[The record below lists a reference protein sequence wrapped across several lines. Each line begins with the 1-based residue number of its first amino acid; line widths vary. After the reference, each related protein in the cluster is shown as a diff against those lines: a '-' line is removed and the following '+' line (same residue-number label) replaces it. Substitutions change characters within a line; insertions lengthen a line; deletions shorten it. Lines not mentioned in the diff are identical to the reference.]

1 MLKEW
6 RKGDQLILEANPNY
20 WGEKAKTDT
29 LVFRWSPEAAQRLLE
44 LQSGNVNGID
54 NPGPD
59 DFEVIEG
66 DDTLTLY
73 PRAGTNIFYV
83 GMNNAFAPFDNE
95 KVRQAF
101 AMAIDRN
108 RIVDNFYPAG
118 SIVATQFM
126 PPSIF
131 GYSEGQDWYEYNP
144 EMAKQILTEEGV
156 YDADGVF
163 KTKIS
168 YRDVVRGYLP
178 EPGVVAQDIQAQLK
192 EIGVE
197 AEINVM
203 ESGSFLDAAD
213 AGQLEGLHMLGWG
226 ADYPDA
232 TNFLDYHF
240 GAGSSKQFGE
250 KYPDL
255 VDALTRAA
263 ALADPAER
271 QPIYDEANELV
282 KQHVPMIPVAHGG
295 SATAFQAVCEGA
307 HSSPLTR
314 EKLGV
319 VDCGGDTLVFMQN
332 AEPISLY
339 CADETDGETFRAC
352 EQINEA
358 LLSYVVGT
366 TDVEPALAEKYD
378 VNDDL
383 TEWTFTLR
391 PDVTFSDGSALD
403 AEDVVTSWTAQWDA
417 ASPLHKGRVGDF
429 TYFQAY
435 FAKMKNMPEEPAQ

>member
-20 WGEKAKTDT
+20 WGEKAKTET

-203 ESGSFLDAAD
+203 EFGSFLDAAD
-213 AGQLEGLHMLGWG
+213 AGQLDGLHLLGWG

-240 GAGSSKQFGE
+240 GAGASKQFGE

-255 VDALTRAA
+255 VDALTACGGPGRSGRAPADLRRGQRAGQA
-263 ALADPAER
+263 ARAHDPGGPRWLCDGLPGSVRGRTQQPADP
-271 QPIYDEANELV
+271 
-282 KQHVPMIPVAHGG
+282 
-295 SATAFQAVCEGA
+295 
-307 HSSPLTR
+307 
-314 EKLGV
+314 
-319 VDCGGDTLVFMQN
+319 
-332 AEPISLY
+332 
-339 CADETDGETFRAC
+339 
-352 EQINEA
+352 
-358 LLSYVVGT
+358 
-366 TDVEPALAEKYD
+366 
-378 VNDDL
+378 
-383 TEWTFTLR
+383 
-391 PDVTFSDGSALD
+391 
-403 AEDVVTSWTAQWDA
+403 
-417 ASPLHKGRVGDF
+417 
-429 TYFQAY
+429 
-435 FAKMKNMPEEPAQ
+435 

>member
-1 MLKEW
+1 M
-6 RKGDQLILEANPNY
+6 
-20 WGEKAKTDT
+20 
-29 LVFRWSPEAAQRLLE
+29 
-44 LQSGNVNGID
+44 
-54 NPGPD
+54 
-59 DFEVIEG
+59 IEG

-213 AGQLEGLHMLGWG
+213 AGQLEWLPYVGLGRRLSGCHQL
-226 ADYPDA
+226 PR
-232 TNFLDYHF
+232 L
-240 GAGSSKQFGE
+240 
-250 KYPDL
+250 PL
-255 VDALTRAA
+255 RRR
-263 ALADPAER
+263 R
-271 QPIYDEANELV
+271 Q
-282 KQHVPMIPVAHGG
+282 
-295 SATAFQAVCEGA
+295 QAVRREVPGPGRRA
-307 HSSPLTR
+307 RSAGRPWPIRPSASRSTTR
-314 EKLGV
+314 
-319 VDCGGDTLVFMQN
+319 
-332 AEPISLY
+332 P
-339 CADETDGETFRAC
+339 
-352 EQINEA
+352 
-358 LLSYVVGT
+358 
-366 TDVEPALAEKYD
+366 
-378 VNDDL
+378 
-383 TEWTFTLR
+383 
-391 PDVTFSDGSALD
+391 
-403 AEDVVTSWTAQWDA
+403 TSWSSCTC
-417 ASPLHKGRVGDF
+417 P
-429 TYFQAY
+429 
-435 FAKMKNMPEEPAQ
+435 

>member
-1 MLKEW
+1 MLEKPVGTGPYMLKEW

-20 WGEKAKTDT
+20 WGDKAKTDT

-197 AEINVM
+197 VEINVM
-203 ESGSFLDAAD
+203 ESGSYLDAAD
-213 AGQLEGLHMLGWG
+213 AGQLEGLHHAGLGRRLSG
-226 ADYPDA
+226 RHQLPR
-232 TNFLDYHF
+232 L
-240 GAGSSKQFGE
+240 
-250 KYPDL
+250 PL
-255 VDALTRAA
+255 RRR
-263 ALADPAER
+263 R
-271 QPIYDEANELV
+271 Q
-282 KQHVPMIPVAHGG
+282 
-295 SATAFQAVCEGA
+295 QAVR
-307 HSSPLTR
+307 R
-314 EKLGV
+314 EV
-319 VDCGGDTLVFMQN
+319 
-332 AEPISLY
+332 S
-339 CADETDGETFRAC
+339 
-352 EQINEA
+352 
-358 LLSYVVGT
+358 
-366 TDVEPALAEKYD
+366 
-378 VNDDL
+378 
-383 TEWTFTLR
+383 
-391 PDVTFSDGSALD
+391 
-403 AEDVVTSWTAQWDA
+403 
-417 ASPLHKGRVGDF
+417 
-429 TYFQAY
+429 
-435 FAKMKNMPEEPAQ
+435 

>member
-20 WGEKAKTDT
+20 WGEKATTDT

-59 DFEVIEG
+59 DFEVIEE
-66 DDTLTLY
+66 DATLTLY
-73 PRAGTNIFYV
+73 PRAGTNVFYV

-131 GYSEGQDWYEYNP
+131 GYSEGLDWYDYNP

-178 EPGVVAQDIQAQLK
+178 EPGVVAQDIQAQLE

-203 ESGSFLDAAD
+203 ESGTFLDAAD
-213 AGQLEGLHMLGWG
+213 DGRSKACICWAG
-226 ADYPDA
+226 AP
-232 TNFLDYHF
+232 TIRTPPT
-240 GAGSSKQFGE
+240 SSITTLA
-250 KYPDL
+250 PARASSSARSSRTSSMRSS
-255 VDALTRAA
+255 VRPPWPTR
-263 ALADPAER
+263 PSVSR
-271 QPIYDEANELV
+271 
-282 KQHVPMIPVAHGG
+282 
-295 SATAFQAVCEGA
+295 ST
-307 HSSPLTR
+307 TR
-314 EKLGV
+314 
-319 VDCGGDTLVFMQN
+319 
-332 AEPISLY
+332 P
-339 CADETDGETFRAC
+339 
-352 EQINEA
+352 
-358 LLSYVVGT
+358 
-366 TDVEPALAEKYD
+366 
-378 VNDDL
+378 
-383 TEWTFTLR
+383 
-391 PDVTFSDGSALD
+391 
-403 AEDVVTSWTAQWDA
+403 TS
-417 ASPLHKGRVGDF
+417 
-429 TYFQAY
+429 
-435 FAKMKNMPEEPAQ
+435 